1 MFDFFST
8 CTFKVHLRYWYFN
21 LSKEWAVYFSFY
33 LSLKCVFDTTKWCY
47 RKYFFNL
54 VYAPYQVSADAHRSA
69 VPDLWA
75 RADNQSLQPAAHLRH
90 RHLPRHLQLHPLRR
104 LSEFTCCYLWLWFGF
119 SKTKETGLTLCVSPL
134 LHQVLVV
141 KARHIYRR
149 AVTSNGY
156 LGSQQRA
163 SFRVMDRRMLLYP
176 LVFILCW
183 GPGLVLHCFML

>member
-1 MFDFFST
+1 MLPQKGVNVLYVPD
-8 CTFKVHLRYWYFN
+8 
-21 LSKEWAVYFSFY
+21 
-33 LSLKCVFDTTKWCY
+33 
-47 RKYFFNL
+47 
-54 VYAPYQVSADAHRSA
+54 QVSADAHRSA

-90 RHLPRHLQLHPLRR
+90 RHLPRHLHLHPLWR
-104 LSEFTCCYLWLWFGF
+104 LSEFTCCYLAWTFQNKSCWQKL
-119 SKTKETGLTLCVSPL
+119 TGCESLL

-183 GPGLVLHCFML
+183 GPGLVLHCFMLWTEQLNLIKHEHKILQI